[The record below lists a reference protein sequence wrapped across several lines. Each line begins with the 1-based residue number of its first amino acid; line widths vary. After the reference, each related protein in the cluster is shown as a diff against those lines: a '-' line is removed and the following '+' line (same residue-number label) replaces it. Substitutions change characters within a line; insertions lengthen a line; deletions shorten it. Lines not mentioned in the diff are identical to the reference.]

1 MRRLIRALLRS
12 AVASPRI
19 ARLLQ
24 GVLLER
30 NPAADYAWIA
40 ERLAAGVALDLDAP
54 PHPDDALL
62 WSMLWE
68 GSRLGRFGPTRPIP
82 ASYRLGDHRFR
93 MDLDLAETPECG
105 YAIRN
110 PAPHLTRL
118 IRAGGRGF
126 LDVGANVGF
135 HSLCASG
142 TFEVVHAFEPTPATV
157 GRLRRNVELSGL
169 ADRVRIHEIAL
180 SDQTGR
186 ARMAIEPRHC
196 GANRIDGTA
205 GGGLDIATDT
215 LDRLDAEGAFEAV
228 DLVKIDVEGHQD
240 AVVRGGR
247 AMLERHRPS
256 LFVELGSV
264 PALRSFRSLLPDGY
278 RAMIP
283 SATSEPRPMGRDAE
297 ARSHRDLLFE
307 SEA

>member
-1 MRRLIRALLRS
+1 VKRFVRRGIDALLGLRLLTPTITRSLLDRTDPSDWDLLRRAL
-12 AVASPRI
+12 AK
-19 ARLLQ
+19 
-24 GVLLER
+24 GVL
-30 NPAADYAWIA
+30 
-40 ERLAAGVALDLDAP
+40 VDLDATLP
-54 PHPDDALL
+54 GSYSVL

-68 GSRLGRFGPTRPIP
+68 GSRLRRFGEVALVP
-82 ASYRLGDHRFR
+82 AEFRFQRERFR

-247 AMLERHRPS
+247 TMLERHRPS